1 MEVDADVVEGETDDV
16 SAAAD
21 RVQREDELVDNFLGN
36 RAAHP
41 YVKRL
46 QRRHPTRSHVACRD
60 GESKLQQ
67 PPTQTAQHEPAW

>member
-41 YVKRL
+41 YVKL
-46 QRRHPTRSHVACRD
+46 YARSGYVVLYLR
-60 GESKLQQ
+60 E
-67 PPTQTAQHEPAW
+67 T